1 MIQLFDIRKQIYG
14 LGNDGADELVGEEIP
29 EIGLFDSDGDLVVYR
44 TLSRKGKDADI
55 PQSYEMPE
63 IF

>member
-29 EIGLFDSDGDLVVYR
+29 EIGLFDSEGDLVVYR
-44 TLSRKGKDADI
+44 TLSRKGKDAD
-55 PQSYEMPE
+55 SPE
-63 IF
+63 L

>member
-29 EIGLFDSDGDLVVYR
+29 EIGLFD
-44 TLSRKGKDADI
+44 
-55 PQSYEMPE
+55 
-63 IF
+63 